1 MIRIPLQAASC
12 TLLTVLALTGCRYG
26 FTGGALPSDV
36 KTVAVIPFENETT
49 SSELPLE
56 LAEALREGLERRL
69 GLRVATED
77 KADVVLRGKI
87 RRYDA
92 DVPATVSADRQRSTV
107 ARRRLTIGLDIQLV
121 NQRTG
126 AILWQKAGMSA
137 DGEYGEGAEASGRK
151 QAVERIVADVV
162 EGAQS
167 QW

>member
-1 MIRIPLQAASC
+1 MTRRTFLLCAVPCALSAVSC
-12 TLLTVLALTGCRYG
+12 YG

-87 RRYDA
+87 RRYDV

-126 AILWQKAGMSA
+126 AILWQKAGLSA
-137 DGEYGEGAEASGRK
+137 DGEYGERAEASGRK
-151 QAVERIVADVV
+151 QAIERIVADVV

>member
-1 MIRIPLQAASC
+1 MTRRRFLLSAVPCALYAVSC
-12 TLLTVLALTGCRYG
+12 YK

-121 NQRTG
+121 NQRSG